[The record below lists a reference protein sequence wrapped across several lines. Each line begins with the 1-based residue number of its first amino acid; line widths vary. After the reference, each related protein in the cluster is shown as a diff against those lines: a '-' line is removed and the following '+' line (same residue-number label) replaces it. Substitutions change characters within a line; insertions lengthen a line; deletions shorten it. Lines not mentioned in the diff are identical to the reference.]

1 MTILTDEL
9 LKQLEDTI
17 VSFDIQNDDDTYSV
31 CMCGEGCIDCSA
43 ACENDCSGSGY

>member
-17 VSFDIQNDDDTYSV
+17 VSFDVQNDDDTYTV
-31 CMCGEGCIDCSA
+31 CMCGSGCADCSA
-43 ACENDCSGSGY
+43 ACENSCTDSSY